1 MYMGSFLFVVCNYF
15 PVNIVSEPIFRFQ
28 GLYDIH
34 IKLQSVPFL
43 HWEAPATSHW
53 LTTRYNPS

>member
-1 MYMGSFLFVVCNYF
+1 MYIVYIYSIWTCFVLT
-15 PVNIVSEPIFRFQ
+15 Q

-43 HWEAPATSHW
+43 HGEAPGTSHW
-53 LTTRYNPS
+53 LTAR

>member
-1 MYMGSFLFVVCNYF
+1 MVSPVYFL
-15 PVNIVSEPIFRFQ
+15 PQ

-43 HWEAPATSHW
+43 HGEAPATSHW
-53 LTTRYNPS
+53 LTAR